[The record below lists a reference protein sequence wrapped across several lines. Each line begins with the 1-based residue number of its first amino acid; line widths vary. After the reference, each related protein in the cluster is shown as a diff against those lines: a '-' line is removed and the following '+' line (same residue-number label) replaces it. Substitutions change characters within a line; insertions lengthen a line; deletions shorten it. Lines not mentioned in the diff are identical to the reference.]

1 VSLAKLKLMKEVRA
15 KEYLFSGASRVGALR
30 RGCQGT
36 SPESPRPFKAVDCQL
51 TENNTMASKFYI
63 GQRLSYD
70 SVPCTV
76 RYIGPVAGTQ
86 NDWLGVEWDYPSR
99 GKHDGAH
106 KGVRYFTSELY
117 MSVYVK
123 SIY

>member
-1 VSLAKLKLMKEVRA
+1 MKKVRA
-15 KEYLFSGASRVGALR
+15 KEYLFSGASPWQPCDEAVRVPHHSRNDPSRL
-30 RGCQGT
+30 
-36 SPESPRPFKAVDCQL
+36 VDCQL
-51 TENNTMASKFYI
+51 TEQNTMASKFYI

-70 SVPCTV
+70 SAPCTV

-106 KGVRYFTSELY
+106 KGVRYFTSELF